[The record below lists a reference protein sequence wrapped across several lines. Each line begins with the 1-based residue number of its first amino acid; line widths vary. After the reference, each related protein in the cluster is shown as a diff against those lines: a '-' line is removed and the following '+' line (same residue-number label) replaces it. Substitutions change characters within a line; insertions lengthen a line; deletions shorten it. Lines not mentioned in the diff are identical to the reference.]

1 MNVLVVGATGFI
13 GRRFVKKLLFNKFN
27 VKITTRK
34 KILNMPNQV
43 SQFVDIDLLQKID
56 WRPMLEDIDVVVYL
70 AAKVNI
76 LSRNADNFLQEYRK
90 INCDAALD
98 LAREMKGKGVKRF
111 IYLSSIGVNGDI
123 TEKPFTETDIP
134 NPYSTYAISKYDAE
148 VALFKL
154 KDQFNI
160 EVTVIR
166 APLVYGPNAPGKF
179 GSLIRWASR
188 DFIFPLPLGNINNA
202 RSFIALENL
211 VDFIFL
217 CIKHPKAANELF
229 LISDEHS
236 ISTTQLLIKITNAF
250 KKKPNLFFVPI
261 KVMIFFAK
269 LIGKVNVANSIFG
282 SLEIDSCKAKKLL
295 DWKPIVTMEEEL
307 REIAHAHKK
316 NF

>member
-34 KILNMPNQV
+34 EIINMPNQV
-43 SQFVDIDLLQKID
+43 TQFVGIDLLQKID
-56 WRPMLEDIDVVVYL
+56 WRSMLEGVDVVVYL
-70 AAKVNI
+70 AGKVNI
-76 LSRNADNFLQEYRK
+76 MSRNADNLLQRYQK

-98 LAREMKGKGVKRF
+98 LAREMKNKEVKRF

-134 NPYSTYAISKYDAE
+134 NPFNTYAISKYDAE

-154 KDQFNI
+154 KDQSNI

-166 APLVYGPNAPGKF
+166 APLVYGPNAPGNF
-179 GSLIRWASR
+179 GSLIRWASKN
-188 DFIFPLPLGNINNA
+188 FILPLPLDKINNA
-202 RSFIALENL
+202 RSFIALDNL

-217 CIKHPKAANELF
+217 CMKHPKAANELF
-229 LISDEHS
+229 LISDENS

-261 KVMIFFAK
+261 KVMLFFAK
-269 LIGKVNVANSIFG
+269 LIGKVYVANSLFG
-282 SLEIDSCKAKKLL
+282 SLEVDSSKAKKLL
-295 DWKPIVTMEEEL
+295 SWKPSVTMEEQL
-307 REIAHAHKK
+307 REIAHVHKK
-316 NF
+316 DF